1 MSTSLT
7 CNPVPVHY
15 YLYYTYFFVCVT
27 QVCIVNDPRNDY
39 NKMYTVEYLGNL
51 VNGRKVLYLNQPV
64 EVLKYLA
71 AASLRDNEVQE

>member
-1 MSTSLT
+1 
-7 CNPVPVHY
+7 
-15 YLYYTYFFVCVT
+15 
-27 QVCIVNDPRNDY
+27 
-39 NKMYTVEYLGNL
+39 MYTVEYLGNL